1 MAVSLSVTRT
11 FIVNGK
17 EYGSIDE
24 LPEAIRNALESHLS
38 VDSDKKTYTDTTT
51 DTTKTKIVF
60 NNQEYASTNEMPRNV
75 REAYQ
80 QALQVAGLTAPEETS
95 TVVPGFSKAFH
106 AQKAI
111 VPVSGAS
118 GALRIL
124 ILSGG
129 LILMLY
135 FVLCFLR

>member
-24 LPEAIRNALESHLS
+24 LPEDIRNALESHLS
-38 VDSDKKTYTDTTT
+38 VDSDKKTYTDTA
-51 DTTKTKIVF
+51 KTKIVF

-135 FVLCFLR
+135 FILSFLS